1 MTSVVAIHYNI
12 HGVLKVWSPLM
23 QFVQS
28 EIIILSSIW
37 MVSEILFQVFNFYGK
52 LSDNL
57 YLFSSKKKR
66 NAIVSEHI
74 LFYCLFDITITV
86 IFT

>member
-1 MTSVVAIHYNI
+1 
-12 HGVLKVWSPLM
+12 
-23 QFVQS
+23 
-28 EIIILSSIW
+28 

-52 LSDNL
+52 LNDNL
-57 YLFSSKKKR
+57 YLFSSEKKKR

>member
-52 LSDNL
+52 LNDNL
-57 YLFSSKKKR
+57 YLFSSEKKKKEMR
-66 NAIVSEHI
+66 LLVSIFCFTVYLI
-74 LFYCLFDITITV
+74 LLLL
-86 IFT
+86 

>member
-52 LSDNL
+52 LNDNL
-57 YLFSSKKKR
+57 YLFSSEKKKEMR
-66 NAIVSEHI
+66 LLVSIFCFTVYLI
-74 LFYCLFDITITV
+74 LLLL
-86 IFT
+86 